1 MKLEIGNSVVVI
13 KGVLD
18 PDSEEFLLEGW
29 QGRILE
35 IDEETNPKHSMV
47 TIEWDTE
54 TLRQM
59 PNKYIEESEIEGLD
73 WKKMVLY
80 TSDIEGI
87 KERDTKMD
95 VKQCQEKL
103 AEQFQW
109 ASFGAEG
116 KRILKILEGVD
127 MSSEMKCL
135 ERWCN
140 YIEKNVQF
148 PIKAEVDESED
159 DWIIKEEDKV
169 TVRNLNH
176 IVDMY
181 GIIAGINIGRKR
193 YDYPLCSLKVLN
205 EKEVAYQLIEDYKTW
220 FANR

>member
-1 MKLEIGNSVVVI
+1 MELEIGNSVVVK

-18 PDSEEFLLEGW
+18 PDSEKFLLEGW

-35 IDEETNPKHSMV
+35 IDKESNPEHSLV
-47 TIEWDTE
+47 TIESDTE

-59 PNKYIEESEIEGLD
+59 PNEYIEESETEGLE
-73 WKKMVLY
+73 WRSIVLY
-80 TSDIEGI
+80 ISDIEGV
-87 KERDTKMD
+87 KERDAKTD
-95 VKQCQEKL
+95 VKQFQEKL
-103 AEQFQW
+103 SKQFQW
-109 ASFGAEG
+109 ASFGVEG
-116 KRILKILEGVD
+116 KRILKILEGVE
-127 MSSEMKCL
+127 MNSEMKCL

-140 YIEKNVQF
+140 YIEKNIRF

-159 DWIIKEEDKV
+159 NWIIKEEDKV

-176 IVDMY
+176 IVDRY
-181 GIIAGINIGRKR
+181 GIIAGINKGRER
-193 YDYPLCSLKVLN
+193 YDYPLCSLKVLD

>member
-1 MKLEIGNSVVVI
+1 MKLEIGNSVVVK

-18 PDSEEFLLEGW
+18 PDSEKFLLEGW

-35 IDEETNPKHSMV
+35 IDKETNPEHSLV
-47 TIEWDTE
+47 TIEWDSE

-59 PNKYIEESEIEGLD
+59 PNKYIEESEMEGLD
-73 WKKMVLY
+73 WKNTVLY
-80 TSDIEGI
+80 MSDIEGI
-87 KERDTKMD
+87 KERDTKTD

-103 AEQFQW
+103 YKQFQW
-109 ASFGAEG
+109 ASFGVEG

-127 MSSEMKCL
+127 MNSEMKCL

-159 DWIIKEEDKV
+159 NWIIKEEDKV

-181 GIIAGINIGRKR
+181 GIIAVINRGRER

-220 FANR
+220 FANK